1 MTFPF
6 AMHICAWMRTT
17 IELRDDLRVR
27 LIAEAA
33 RRGLPGF
40 SALIEQA
47 VIQFLDTDTGNA
59 RAESISRLK
68 GSMRAS
74 ERRAAELEIAAL
86 RKKWR

>member
-1 MTFPF
+1 MK
-6 AMHICAWMRTT
+6 TT
-17 IELRDDLRVR
+17 GARAKRYALGSG
-27 LIAEAA
+27 EA
-33 RRGLPGF
+33 RNR
-40 SALIEQA
+40 EQA

>member
-1 MTFPF
+1 
-6 AMHICAWMRTT
+6 MRTT

-47 VIQFLDTDTGNA
+47 VDQFLDGDSAGA
-59 RAESISRLK
+59 RADSVRRLK
-68 GSMRAS
+68 GSMRS
-74 ERRAAELEIAAL
+74 GERKAAELDIAAV
-86 RKKWR
+86 RKRWR